1 MFLLEPEHQRRAETT
16 LFFFHCFRFYN
27 GKKVLLKPVC
37 TKCYVQND
45 LHQQFST
52 CGSQRTLSQGS
63 QDHCKN
69 TDMCI
74 TIHNSSKTTAM
85 TTAMKVTTLG
95 RLGKTCSTSTTSIC
109 KNMLYPVL
117 SQFTSKTTEA
127 QELALGTKMVCVCLC
142 VCARAP
148 ASACLGLSVPA
159 SAGGV
164 SHSTPAHLG
173 HLLPWFWA
181 SVVLAG

>member
-1 MFLLEPEHQRRAETT
+1 MWDIVDTPSSWASLYP
-16 LFFFHCFRFYN
+16 
-27 GKKVLLKPVC
+27 
-37 TKCYVQND
+37 
-45 LHQQFST
+45 
-52 CGSQRTLSQGS
+52 
-63 QDHCKN
+63 
-69 TDMCI
+69 CI
-74 TIHNSSKTTAM
+74 THGLLVSYAFLC
-85 TTAMKVTTLG
+85 V
-95 RLGKTCSTSTTSIC
+95 C
-109 KNMLYPVL
+109 
-117 SQFTSKTTEA
+117 
-127 QELALGTKMVCVCLC
+127 VCVCLC